1 MKFQRELFDYSCGY
15 LTYGPERKFVA
26 RFKRKG
32 GVGKSDF
39 VRLLCKYYNVE
50 DYMNRKVFEAP
61 LEILIKDGY
70 VKFDMQNFRILVSK

>member
-1 MKFQRELFDYSCGY
+1 MKFQRELFDYSGGY

-32 GVGKSDF
+32 AVGKADF
-39 VRLLCKYYNVE
+39 VRLLCKYYDVE
-50 DYMNRKVFEAP
+50 QYLTRRCFEAP

-70 VKFDMQNFRILVSK
+70 VNFDLQNFRVLVSK

>member
-32 GVGKSDF
+32 AVGKCDF
-39 VRLLCKYYNVE
+39 VRLLCKYYDVE
-50 DYMNRKVFEAP
+50 QYMTRRYFEAP

-70 VKFDMQNFRILVSK
+70 VKFDLQNHRVLVSK